1 MTLSVQ
7 VIGPDSTVWD
17 APADEVILPAT
28 SGQLGIL
35 TNHAPLLTALGSGV
49 MRLRSQGQWT
59 AIAVMGGLAEIEDN
73 TVSVLVKRAVSGGD
87 VDTAAAQAAL
97 EEANATLA
105 NSADAQERLQA
116 QQAQQEANSLLQ
128 AANMQVKTTL

>member
-1 MTLSVQ
+1 VTLSVQ